1 VVAVVLGIAV
11 YLRWFAMLL
20 GAPRP
25 VDGALA
31 DPQSPVGAARPHRGA
46 TAVLVLGTGILVL
59 FSVFPGLLLGLLS

>member
-1 VVAVVLGIAV
+1 
-11 YLRWFAMLL
+11 MLL

-25 VDGALA
+25 VDAALA
-31 DPQSPVGAARPHRGA
+31 DARGAAGAARPHRGA